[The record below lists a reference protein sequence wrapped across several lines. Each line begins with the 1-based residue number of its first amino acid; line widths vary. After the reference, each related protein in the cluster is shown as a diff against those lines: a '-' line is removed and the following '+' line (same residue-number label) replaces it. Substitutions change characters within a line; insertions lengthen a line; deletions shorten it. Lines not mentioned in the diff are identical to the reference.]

1 MAFGRITGWAIDLP
15 ERILTNDELSQMV
28 DTSDEWI
35 KERSGIS
42 SRHIDG
48 KVSEMSTNA
57 GKAALEK
64 AGVNPMR

>member
-48 KVSEMSTNA
+48 KVSEMCTYA
-57 GKAALEK
+57 GKAAL
-64 AGVNPMR
+64 